1 MAIVE
6 RDWKLYEVT
15 EYEIDTS
22 KYQEEYD
29 WNIMTINWLQNDIDD
44 IEWTIEY
51 LPEEVAILVVEKIE
65 ELQDMIELLVFRN
78 NDLNQ
83 WL

>member
-51 LPEEVAILVVEKIE
+51 LPAEVVILVVEKIE
-65 ELQDMIELLVFRN
+65 ELQEMIDILVFRN
-78 NDLNQ
+78 NELSQ